1 MFNRLLEAIRRHKS
15 LDQLIVSVRVYRE
28 GLERLVNLRY
38 SYIIDNPD
46 LAKLIVDN
54 AFSADKIVQQPLP
67 EIK

>member
-46 LAKLIVDN
+46 LAKL
-54 AFSADKIVQQPLP
+54 
-67 EIK
+67 